1 MQSPAKLSDGA
12 AGMDSVRLGSW
23 PRLDYTW
30 CLLLPMLL
38 LIGCLYL
45 VPVIN
50 VLLMSVSQPHVGIEN
65 YQRMLTARG
74 PIRVIFTTL
83 RISAITTVLAVV
95 AGYIVSYA
103 MANVRPMHG
112 RLLML
117 GVVIPLWISV
127 LIRSLSWMV
136 LLGDN
141 GPLNSWL
148 IHSGLINAPIHFVNN
163 EVGVVIGMTHYLLPY
178 AVLPI
183 FATMRDID
191 QRLLFASRS
200 LGAGATRTFLK
211 VYLPLTIPGAFAATV
226 VVFVFGLGF
235 YVTPAILGGGRV
247 VMMAESIYVEIMQ
260 TLRWGFGAAQAVF
273 LLVITVVLVRLMA
286 KTVGFR
292 KGMGA

>member
-1 MQSPAKLSDGA
+1 MNQVNPGT
-12 AGMDSVRLGSW
+12 W
-23 PRLDYTW
+23 PRLNPIW
-30 CLLLPMLL
+30 CLLLPMIILV
-38 LIGCLYL
+38 GCLYL

-50 VLLMSVSQPHVGIEN
+50 VLLMSVSEPHVGLEN
-65 YQRMLTARG
+65 YHRMMSARG
-74 PIRVIFTTL
+74 PLRVLFTTL
-83 RISAITTVLAVV
+83 RVSAITTVLAVL

-103 MANVRPMHG
+103 MANVGEMH
-112 RLLML
+112 RRILML

-136 LLGDN
+136 LLADN
-141 GPLNSWL
+141 GPVNSSL
-148 IHSGLINAPIHFVNN
+148 IHSGLVSAPVHFVNN
-163 EVGVVIGMTHYLLPY
+163 EIGVVIGMTHYLLPY

-183 FATMRDID
+183 FAAMRDID

-211 VYLPLTIPGAFAATV
+211 VYLPLTIQGAFAATV
-226 VVFVFGLGF
+226 IVFVFGLGF

-247 VMMAESIYVEIMQ
+247 VMMAESINVEIMQ

-286 KTVGFR
+286 KTVGFK
-292 KGMGA
+292 KGLGS